1 MNQKFGVDTDM
12 VDGVLLIGAY
22 RDGAGAEFEAGA
34 AYVYELD
41 ASGSWSET
49 QKLQSKPPVLG
60 AWFGGRVVTTPERLV
75 VTASK
80 EGVSGVAD
88 GAAYVFA
95 RSDRGWIQTSRLQ
108 APPGVAG
115 SSFGSAASA
124 SGATLVIGGSGVI
137 ADGVGGGAAFRF
149 GLDESDWLLEETIS
163 LADPA
168 AGANSGW
175 AVDLNGGTLLVGSP
189 GSSRASLL
197 RRSRDCDGNSIDDDL
212 QLDLGDGDCNGNLL
226 LDACEIASG
235 SENDCNGNGIPDSC
249 EIADGSATDVDGDGV
264 PDACEGFALSVPGDF
279 TTLQQAIDAIPAD
292 SEEVWSIGISA
303 GVFTGPFATGGRSLL
318 ISGSAVGQTVLE
330 APEGETVLDAN
341 HGLGFWGW
349 GGKASITLRDLTIR
363 GGSRGAA
370 IGGYWEVLVERCR
383 FEGAVES
390 GLAAA
395 GFWPQS
401 ITVLDSHAIECGTGF
416 AIAGMAGPDLVACV
430 AEQCGRGFY
439 LNGNAGGGQP
449 DAIASVLVGCEA
461 RDNELAGVW
470 VPSGEYA
477 AVIGGSFSGTTH
489 GRGIEAA
496 WGLQLADA
504 IVANNAL
511 GGVSCGG
518 DFVYYDTSVS
528 GCTFENNGGA
538 ALLVTDAFSPG
549 QFSGPQ
555 ISGCS
560 FTGSQFGVRVIAA
573 GLSYGATAIEECVFS
588 GGTAVAV
595 SKPATASGGLAVER
609 CEIVGGVGFD
619 VEVNGPVTVGG
630 ADVGNS
636 VTDAAAIGTIEC
648 LGFERLRVV
657 GNVFESNES
666 GLAIEWGFGQLDPYL
681 WEYAGCSV
689 AGNLFCGNGEPQ
701 LAGTFV
707 DGGNAYLPCCG
718 EKAED
723 SDGDGSADCIDNCQ
737 SIFNPSQADCDADGV
752 GDACEI
758 ASGSENDCNGNGIPD
773 SCEIADGSATDVD
786 GDGVPDACE
795 GFALSVPG
803 DFTTLQQAIDAI
815 PADSEEVWS
824 IGISAGVFTGPFA
837 TGGRSLLIS
846 GSAVGQTVLEA
857 PEGETV
863 LDANHGLGFWGW
875 GGKASITLRDLTIR
889 GGSRGAAIGGYWEV
903 LVERCRFEGAVESG
917 LAAAGFWPQSITVLD
932 SHAIECGTGF
942 AIAGMAGPDLVAC
955 VAEQCGRGFYLN
967 GNAGG
972 GQPDAIASVLVGC
985 EARDNELA
993 GVWVPSGEYAAVIGG
1008 SFSGTTH
1015 GRGIEAAWGLQLADA
1030 IVANNALG
1038 GVSCGGDF
1046 VYYDTSVS
1054 GCTFENNGGAA
1065 LLVTDAFS
1073 PGQFSGPQIS
1083 GCSFTGSQFGV
1094 RVIAAGLSYGAT
1106 AIEECVF
1113 SGGTAVAV
1121 SKPATAS
1128 GGLAVERCEIV
1139 GGVGFDVEVNGPV
1152 TVGGADVGNSVTD
1165 AAAIGTIEC
1174 LGFERL
1180 RVVGNVFESNESGL
1194 AIEWGFGQLDPY
1206 LWEYAGCSVAGN
1218 LFCGNGEPQLAG
1230 TFVDGGNA
1238 YLPCCGEKAEDSDGD
1253 GSADC
1258 IDNCQSIF
1266 NPSQADCDA
1275 DGVGDACEIA
1285 SGSENDCNGNGIPYS
1300 CEIADGSATDF
1311 NANGIPDGCEEQVV
1325 ISVPSTF
1332 ATIVEA
1338 IAAAADGW
1346 VIEVA
1351 PGTYSEAIDLGVKGI
1366 TVASTGGADVTTID
1380 ATGSAPTAV
1389 VVGPTAS
1396 GAAAVIRGFTIRGG
1410 AGGSP
1415 VPTLAGVEGGGG
1427 VFLDRATCLIED
1439 CVIVGNEAGFGAGI
1453 YAYLGTVELRRV
1465 TVESNQAETHGG
1477 GIVLYESD
1485 AILDA
1490 VLVESNSAGG
1500 RGGGLYAVRG
1510 TQTVRGSEFV
1520 ANDAGTSGGGVAWFA
1535 GDQPLRLEEVL
1546 LEANL
1551 AASGGDAAWILPN
1564 ASNLVLDRV
1573 VVCGSGP
1580 APFSGQ
1586 YTVAGEVVIDELCID
1601 CDENGTTDAWEFLLG
1616 IAADADSDGVI
1627 DACEC
1632 LGDLDLNGVVNGADL
1647 SSLFQAW
1654 GEAGGSA
1661 DLNGDGTVDGADLG
1675 ILLLSWGI
1683 CP

>member
-1 MNQKFGVDTDM
+1 M
-12 VDGVLLIGAY
+12 
-22 RDGAGAEFEAGA
+22 
-34 AYVYELD
+34 
-41 ASGSWSET
+41 
-49 QKLQSKPPVLG
+49 
-60 AWFGGRVVTTPERLV
+60 
-75 VTASK
+75 
-80 EGVSGVAD
+80 
-88 GAAYVFA
+88 
-95 RSDRGWIQTSRLQ
+95 
-108 APPGVAG
+108 
-115 SSFGSAASA
+115 
-124 SGATLVIGGSGVI
+124 
-137 ADGVGGGAAFRF
+137 
-149 GLDESDWLLEETIS
+149 
-163 LADPA
+163 
-168 AGANSGW
+168 
-175 AVDLNGGTLLVGSP
+175 GSP

-773 SCEIADGSATDVD
+773 SCEIADGSATD
-786 GDGVPDACE
+786 
-795 GFALSVPG
+795 
-803 DFTTLQQAIDAI
+803 
-815 PADSEEVWS
+815 
-824 IGISAGVFTGPFA
+824 
-837 TGGRSLLIS
+837 
-846 GSAVGQTVLEA
+846 
-857 PEGETV
+857 
-863 LDANHGLGFWGW
+863 
-875 GGKASITLRDLTIR
+875 
-889 GGSRGAAIGGYWEV
+889 
-903 LVERCRFEGAVESG
+903 
-917 LAAAGFWPQSITVLD
+917 
-932 SHAIECGTGF
+932 
-942 AIAGMAGPDLVAC
+942 
-955 VAEQCGRGFYLN
+955 
-967 GNAGG
+967 
-972 GQPDAIASVLVGC
+972 
-985 EARDNELA
+985 
-993 GVWVPSGEYAAVIGG
+993 
-1008 SFSGTTH
+1008 
-1015 GRGIEAAWGLQLADA
+1015 
-1030 IVANNALG
+1030 
-1038 GVSCGGDF
+1038 
-1046 VYYDTSVS
+1046 
-1054 GCTFENNGGAA
+1054 
-1065 LLVTDAFS
+1065 
-1073 PGQFSGPQIS
+1073 
-1083 GCSFTGSQFGV
+1083 
-1094 RVIAAGLSYGAT
+1094 
-1106 AIEECVF
+1106 
-1113 SGGTAVAV
+1113 
-1121 SKPATAS
+1121 
-1128 GGLAVERCEIV
+1128 
-1139 GGVGFDVEVNGPV
+1139 
-1152 TVGGADVGNSVTD
+1152 
-1165 AAAIGTIEC
+1165 
-1174 LGFERL
+1174 
-1180 RVVGNVFESNESGL
+1180 
-1194 AIEWGFGQLDPY
+1194 
-1206 LWEYAGCSVAGN
+1206 
-1218 LFCGNGEPQLAG
+1218 
-1230 TFVDGGNA
+1230 
-1238 YLPCCGEKAEDSDGD
+1238 
-1253 GSADC
+1253 
-1258 IDNCQSIF
+1258 
-1266 NPSQADCDA
+1266 
-1275 DGVGDACEIA
+1275 
-1285 SGSENDCNGNGIPYS
+1285 
-1300 CEIADGSATDF
+1300 F

-1465 TVESNQAETHGG
+1465 TVESNQSETHGG

-1551 AASGGDAAWILPN
+1551 AVSGGDAAWILPN

>member
-1 MNQKFGVDTDM
+1 M
-12 VDGVLLIGAY
+12 
-22 RDGAGAEFEAGA
+22 
-34 AYVYELD
+34 
-41 ASGSWSET
+41 
-49 QKLQSKPPVLG
+49 LG

-235 SENDCNGNGIPDSC
+235 SENDCNGNGIPD
-249 EIADGSATDVDGDGV
+249 
-264 PDACEGFALSVPGDF
+264 
-279 TTLQQAIDAIPAD
+279 
-292 SEEVWSIGISA
+292 
-303 GVFTGPFATGGRSLL
+303 
-318 ISGSAVGQTVLE
+318 
-330 APEGETVLDAN
+330 
-341 HGLGFWGW
+341 
-349 GGKASITLRDLTIR
+349 
-363 GGSRGAA
+363 
-370 IGGYWEVLVERCR
+370 
-383 FEGAVES
+383 
-390 GLAAA
+390 
-395 GFWPQS
+395 
-401 ITVLDSHAIECGTGF
+401 
-416 AIAGMAGPDLVACV
+416 
-430 AEQCGRGFY
+430 
-439 LNGNAGGGQP
+439 
-449 DAIASVLVGCEA
+449 
-461 RDNELAGVW
+461 
-470 VPSGEYA
+470 
-477 AVIGGSFSGTTH
+477 
-489 GRGIEAA
+489 
-496 WGLQLADA
+496 
-504 IVANNAL
+504 
-511 GGVSCGG
+511 
-518 DFVYYDTSVS
+518 
-528 GCTFENNGGA
+528 
-538 ALLVTDAFSPG
+538 
-549 QFSGPQ
+549 
-555 ISGCS
+555 
-560 FTGSQFGVRVIAA
+560 
-573 GLSYGATAIEECVFS
+573 
-588 GGTAVAV
+588 
-595 SKPATASGGLAVER
+595 
-609 CEIVGGVGFD
+609 
-619 VEVNGPVTVGG
+619 
-630 ADVGNS
+630 
-636 VTDAAAIGTIEC
+636 
-648 LGFERLRVV
+648 
-657 GNVFESNES
+657 
-666 GLAIEWGFGQLDPYL
+666 
-681 WEYAGCSV
+681 
-689 AGNLFCGNGEPQ
+689 
-701 LAGTFV
+701 
-707 DGGNAYLPCCG
+707 
-718 EKAED
+718 
-723 SDGDGSADCIDNCQ
+723 
-737 SIFNPSQADCDADGV
+737 
-752 GDACEI
+752 
-758 ASGSENDCNGNGIPD
+758 
-773 SCEIADGSATDVD
+773 
-786 GDGVPDACE
+786 
-795 GFALSVPG
+795 
-803 DFTTLQQAIDAI
+803 
-815 PADSEEVWS
+815 
-824 IGISAGVFTGPFA
+824 
-837 TGGRSLLIS
+837 
-846 GSAVGQTVLEA
+846 
-857 PEGETV
+857 
-863 LDANHGLGFWGW
+863 
-875 GGKASITLRDLTIR
+875 
-889 GGSRGAAIGGYWEV
+889 
-903 LVERCRFEGAVESG
+903 
-917 LAAAGFWPQSITVLD
+917 
-932 SHAIECGTGF
+932 
-942 AIAGMAGPDLVAC
+942 
-955 VAEQCGRGFYLN
+955 
-967 GNAGG
+967 
-972 GQPDAIASVLVGC
+972 
-985 EARDNELA
+985 
-993 GVWVPSGEYAAVIGG
+993 
-1008 SFSGTTH
+1008 
-1015 GRGIEAAWGLQLADA
+1015 
-1030 IVANNALG
+1030 
-1038 GVSCGGDF
+1038 
-1046 VYYDTSVS
+1046 
-1054 GCTFENNGGAA
+1054 
-1065 LLVTDAFS
+1065 
-1073 PGQFSGPQIS
+1073 
-1083 GCSFTGSQFGV
+1083 
-1094 RVIAAGLSYGAT
+1094 
-1106 AIEECVF
+1106 
-1113 SGGTAVAV
+1113 
-1121 SKPATAS
+1121 
-1128 GGLAVERCEIV
+1128 
-1139 GGVGFDVEVNGPV
+1139 
-1152 TVGGADVGNSVTD
+1152 
-1165 AAAIGTIEC
+1165 
-1174 LGFERL
+1174 
-1180 RVVGNVFESNESGL
+1180 
-1194 AIEWGFGQLDPY
+1194 
-1206 LWEYAGCSVAGN
+1206 
-1218 LFCGNGEPQLAG
+1218 
-1230 TFVDGGNA
+1230 
-1238 YLPCCGEKAEDSDGD
+1238 
-1253 GSADC
+1253 
-1258 IDNCQSIF
+1258 
-1266 NPSQADCDA
+1266 
-1275 DGVGDACEIA
+1275 
-1285 SGSENDCNGNGIPYS
+1285 S